1 MISYGQILQWWFNIL
16 RDELFNDFNG
26 QNKIMCKINELKLGM
41 KFDMEF
47 EKYLARI
54 LIAIYSMI
62 SLSCKIGMKFDR
74 ISQVF
79 LIFSSKWAFFNLQ

>member
-1 MISYGQILQWWFNIL
+1 
-16 RDELFNDFNG
+16 
-26 QNKIMCKINELKLGM
+26 MCKINELKLGM